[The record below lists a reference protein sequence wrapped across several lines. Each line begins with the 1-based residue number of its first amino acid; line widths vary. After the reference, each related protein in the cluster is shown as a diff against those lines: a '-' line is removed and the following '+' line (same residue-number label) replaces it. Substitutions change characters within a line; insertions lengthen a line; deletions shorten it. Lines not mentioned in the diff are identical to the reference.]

1 MAEINKENFKYHKKE
16 ILVDKVIRLEELGFN
31 FLNKVNKYKP
41 FGIGNTKPVF
51 IVENFDYDKME
62 FL

>member
-1 MAEINKENFKYHKKE
+1 MAEINKENFSHYKKE
-16 ILVDKVIRLEELGFN
+16 IVVDKVIRLEELGFR

-51 IVENFDYDKME
+51 MVENLYYEKME